1 MFLLEAR
8 QSFSWFRHGRLKWK
22 PSGSRKL
29 FWAHDFL
36 PFRRLNRKRKPRQDL
51 CSCRTDHSGV
61 CWNEKLWLKHE
72 FKARF
77 MDSKYRY
84 PDKTFFTVKNYYS
97 FEVGTILIIKEDIY
111 FHGNWF
117 NIHVNILA
125 FEANWSTKILLWW
138 FLQHKGCGLHD
149 RVLTAGL
156 EPTFG
161 VVEDWVRALEV
172 LQHELLLARAL
183 LNQLLNLRVKK
194 YEKNEARI
202 NAQSY
207 ITFLATTSLQN
218 TQNSVWPEG

>member
-1 MFLLEAR
+1 M
-8 QSFSWFRHGRLKWK
+8 
-22 PSGSRKL
+22 
-29 FWAHDFL
+29 
-36 PFRRLNRKRKPRQDL
+36 N
-51 CSCRTDHSGV
+51 C
-61 CWNEKLWLKHE
+61 
-72 FKARF
+72 KARF

-218 TQNSVWPEG
+218 TQNSVWVEG